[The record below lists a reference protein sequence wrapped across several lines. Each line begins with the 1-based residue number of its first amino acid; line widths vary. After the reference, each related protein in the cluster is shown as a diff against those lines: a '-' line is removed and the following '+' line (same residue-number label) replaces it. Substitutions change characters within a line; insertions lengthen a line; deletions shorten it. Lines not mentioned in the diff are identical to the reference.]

1 MQYLVPTGA
10 GTSQEGMPAMRASP
24 SIQDLIFE
32 ASQSCMEV
40 RLWALMRSYQRK
52 GRSIKEARLV
62 ENGPSV
68 SQL

>member
-1 MQYLVPTGA
+1 
-10 GTSQEGMPAMRASP
+10 MPAMRASP

-40 RLWALMRSYQRK
+40 RLWALVRSYQRK

-62 ENGPSV
+62 ENGPSLI
-68 SQL
+68 QL